1 MNTQE
6 LKISTKDGYKISI
19 ILREPNNKRKG
30 VVQIQGGIGLSQEL
44 YSNFATYVTQ
54 NGYTT
59 VTLDYRGIGKSKPA
73 NLKGFKADI
82 IDWGELDMAGVFD
95 WVVKKYPSDKKI
107 LVAHS
112 IGGALVGL
120 MENNVRI
127 DQLFLIASST
137 AYWKDM
143 SRPYRWFMPP
153 VWSFFILV
161 HPFIFGYVKIKKF
174 KLGEDVPKGVAL
186 RWWKWSKNKNYFED
200 DFKKSEKLH
209 RYDQIKIPLTSIQIS
224 DDPIANKITSNKLL
238 TYYKNA
244 QIKICEITP
253 KQLEVDKIGHIGF
266 FSRKFKKTLWS
277 DLLLEME

>member
-59 VTLDYRGIGKSKPA
+59 VTFDYRGIGKSKPA
-73 NLKGFKADI
+73 KLKGFKADI

-107 LVAHS
+107 MVAHS

-127 DQLFLIASST
+127 DQLFLIASSK

-143 SRPYRWFMPP
+143 SKPFRWVIPP
-153 VWSFFILV
+153 IWSFFIPV
-161 HPFIFGYVKIKKF
+161 HSFIFGYVKMKKF

-200 DFKKSEKLH
+200 DFKKSKKLH

-224 DDPIANKITSNKLL
+224 DDPIANKMTSNKLL
-238 TYYKNA
+238 KYYENA
-244 QIKICEITP
+244 QIKIWEIRP
-253 KQLEVDKIGHIGF
+253 KQLEVAKIGHVGF